1 MNDTD
6 RAAAIASRGP
16 GVVLYVA
23 VERAGH
29 HSWRGGATR
38 DRGRRSRS
46 RSSVLFACAAALWVL
61 AQPALGETDVIYRKG
76 YVDGRFGQMHYH
88 AARPATAT
96 DKAPVVFFHQNPKS
110 SEEYRP
116 VLELVGKSRLALA
129 IDTPGYGES
138 DRPPSPPDMAD
149 IAGAMADALTGL
161 GYGPEGKGPVDV
173 FGFHTG
179 VFIASELAIAR
190 PELVRRVVLSG
201 VAYVDADE
209 RQRYL
214 DELPRD
220 KTLPEDGTFIL
231 NRWYLIVINRPQEVP
246 LERAARI
253 FVEDIHSLDKS
264 WYAYHAVWNYAPEE
278 RLPLIKQPTLI
289 LEPHEMLLEQTLR
302 ARKELMPQADL
313 IELPDVVDDV
323 FDTGAQPIA
332 DALIRWLDAER

>member
-1 MNDTD
+1 MFSCLKWPRNSG
-6 RAAAIASRGP
+6 AMAQHS
-16 GVVLYVA
+16 GVSSDSA
-23 VERAGH
+23 REA
-29 HSWRGGATR
+29 R
-38 DRGRRSRS
+38 DRRP
-46 RSSVLFACAAALWVL
+46 VLITCAAVLWML
-61 AQPALGETDVIYRKG
+61 GQPAFGETDVIYRKG

-88 AARPATAT
+88 AARPATET

-190 PELVRRVVLSG
+190 PELVRRLVLSG

-220 KTLPEDGTFIL
+220 KPLAEDGTYVL

-246 LERAARI
+246 LERAAKI

-264 WYAYHAVWNYAPEE
+264 WYAYHAVWNYEPEE

-289 LEPHEMLLEQTLR
+289 LQPHEMLLEQTLR